1 MREEKESFF
10 VCLVFFSYFCE
21 EFFWGGG
28 NMRFLR
34 DEFGNT

>member
-1 MREEKESFF
+1 MREESFF
-10 VCLVFFSYFCE
+10 HTFVKNFFE

-34 DEFGNT
+34 DEFGNTLF